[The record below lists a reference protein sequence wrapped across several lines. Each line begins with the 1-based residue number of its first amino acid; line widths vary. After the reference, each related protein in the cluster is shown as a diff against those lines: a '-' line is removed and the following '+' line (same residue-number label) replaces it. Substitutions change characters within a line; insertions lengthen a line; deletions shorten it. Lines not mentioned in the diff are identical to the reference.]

1 MQATARLS
9 QLASEAVEALGQTIN
24 SPTAKT
30 NERISAAR
38 IVLDFAYAAH
48 DIEALSAAVDELKAE
63 YE

>member
-1 MQATARLS
+1 M
-9 QLASEAVEALGQTIN
+9 
-24 SPTAKT
+24 KT